1 MHFQYIP
8 LWYGQRPA
16 LRAFHV
22 TLGRVELYRADR
34 WRPGPASLQ
43 STRNASGAQS
53 GIVKTQ
59 VGQAPLKC
67 CTNHDTIV
75 GPRGDVM
82 QSAPVLA
89 CGWSSVHILATLSD
103 CLRLFA
109 CSVMTLTRH
118 LLFGLRPDGMRVRR
132 FTRQGIATFETPQR
146 RLSHAKHGMRLCLYQ
161 IALADVHRSRLVY
174 CRHLARVVN
183 PTSQTSRI
191 FLTGPLYKIISFA
204 PATSFPEDEK
214 LRDGGWGRTVSN
226 NLNAKSKVP
235 TRNRSRPAKYVRM

>member
-1 MHFQYIP
+1 MQYIP

-53 GIVKTQ
+53 DIVKTQ

-82 QSAPVLA
+82 QLAPVLA
-89 CGWSSVHILATLSD
+89 FGWSSVQFWPRSLIA
-103 CLRLFA
+103 RGFFV
-109 CSVMTLTRH
+109 CSVMTLTQH

-146 RLSHAKHGMRLCLYQ
+146 RLSHAKHGMRLCFYQ
-161 IALADVHRSRLVY
+161 IAPADVIRSRL
-174 CRHLARVVN
+174 A
-183 PTSQTSRI
+183 
-191 FLTGPLYKIISFA
+191 
-204 PATSFPEDEK
+204 
-214 LRDGGWGRTVSN
+214 
-226 NLNAKSKVP
+226 
-235 TRNRSRPAKYVRM
+235 